1 MNFLFRVDA
10 GGPIGLGHYYRSLNL
25 AQQLAQRG
33 HQITFCFMGSDF
45 WKAQLSAGFG
55 FPAINLE
62 TAAAEAGMKQIIH
75 QQHIDVFF
83 VDGLI
88 EFSKDFIQ
96 SVKERS
102 TVVFYQN
109 ISNSAYFAD
118 IFILP
123 SLHHREG
130 FFDGFKPET
139 KIYQGLE
146 YFTFHP
152 QVSKLQKHECASTV
166 KSIAITAGGS
176 DPKDTL
182 RKLHAQIDYERFSD
196 IQFTYFYGKDYLYIK
211 DIPQDLAGHFRFE
224 MFDHQKIVNNDLLL
238 SAFGVSTY
246 EFLALGMPVIAFGH
260 QESNAFAAQVLAQKT
275 NALISLGNIDEMNPD
290 LLNDALFTYAFN
302 LNKRKELVA
311 HAAQILDFK
320 GVSRIIDILEKIP
333 NDRQ

>member
-1 MNFLFRVDA
+1 MKFLFRVDA
-10 GGPIGLGHYYRSLNL
+10 GGSIGLGHFYRSLNL

-33 HQITFCFMGSDF
+33 HSIIFCFKDSDF
-45 WKAQLSAGFG
+45 WDAQLSAGFD
-55 FPAINLE
+55 FTAIKLE
-62 TAAAEAGMKQIIH
+62 MEESEVAMKQIIL
-75 QQHIDVFF
+75 QQQIDIFY

-88 EFSKDFIQ
+88 EFGKDFIQ
-96 SVKERS
+96 AIKAQCIL
-102 TVVFYQN
+102 VFYQN
-109 ISNSAYFAD
+109 ISKSAYFAD

-123 SLHHREG
+123 SLHNREG
-130 FFDGFKPET
+130 FFEGFKPET
-139 KIYQGLE
+139 EIYQGLE

-152 QVSKLQKHECASTV
+152 QISKLQKHECASTV

-196 IQFTYFYGKDYLYIK
+196 IQITYFYGRDYLYIK

-260 QESNAFAAQVLAQKT
+260 QESNAFAADVLAQKT